1 VHSIPFSS
9 LLSSQPLPRR
19 NMLASTLS
27 KPPKIQPYA
36 PPSSLWT
43 DLKVLYYMLFAN
55 VQGDTQQ
62 QRLES
67 FYLLQADLY
76 DSYRHR
82 MLHARLP
89 MIQGECEPVRARLG
103 SDMCD
108 MRVTCDILCMS
119 DPMGSNLLLLSLP
132 FPSQQC
138 PSPVGARGWT
148 WVAAQAVT
156 WSTLASRACATGAR

>member
-1 VHSIPFSS
+1 
-9 LLSSQPLPRR
+9 
-19 NMLASTLS
+19 MLASALS
-27 KPPKIQPYA
+27 KPPQIQPYA
-36 PPSSLWT
+36 PSSSVWT

-89 MIQGECEPVRARLG
+89 MIKAMPVTRGGTWVDLG
-103 SDMCD
+103 GG
-108 MRVTCDILCMS
+108 T
-119 DPMGSNLLLLSLP
+119 GSNLEYFGEQGLRYWGKVVVLDL
-132 FPSQQC
+132 C
-138 PSPVGARGWT
+138 PSLVRT
-148 WVAAQAVT
+148 AQA
-156 WSTLASRACATGAR
+156 R